1 MVIIWHSNIERERS
15 RYNIADSGHSN
26 LDVSHFLK
34 GTIARVYGNTYRVDC
49 KYERIICDLVR
60 SKGEIEATR
69 EGF

>member
-1 MVIIWHSNIERERS
+1 M
-15 RYNIADSGHSN
+15 ADSGHSN

>member
-1 MVIIWHSNIERERS
+1 M
-15 RYNIADSGHSN
+15 ADSGHSN

-49 KYERIICDLVR
+49 KYEKIIFYLIR
-60 SKGEIEATR
+60 SEGEIKAKR